1 MKGGAVMEQI
11 KAYEHFPP
19 SLAAGSVLVNISIY
33 ALGAYVLSG
42 FGLFMAGLYLLFCL
56 GQELRIMRYSCVDC
70 YYYGKLCALGRG
82 KVAPLLFK
90 RGDTRRFITKTISR
104 KELLP
109 DMLVLI
115 FPLIGGVVLMI
126 QDFSWRMIA
135 LLSALVTLSL
145 GGNYVVRSQIACK
158 YCKQREIGCP
168 AEKFFSKNA
177 P

>member
-1 MKGGAVMEQI
+1 
-11 KAYEHFPP
+11 
-19 SLAAGSVLVNISIY
+19 
-33 ALGAYVLSG
+33 
-42 FGLFMAGLYLLFCL
+42 
-56 GQELRIMRYSCVDC
+56 
-70 YYYGKLCALGRG
+70 
-82 KVAPLLFK
+82 
-90 RGDTRRFITKTISR
+90 
-104 KELLP
+104 
-109 DMLVLI
+109 MLVLI
-115 FPLIGGVVLMI
+115 FPLVGGVVLMI